1 MLRNLPNRLLFKDI
15 KLLLKDYLPYI
26 NFLYLRM
33 DFKSNCNVGYCF
45 INFINMKKYKQF
57 EREFVG
63 RKVGQ
68 KYLKISMGQIQ
79 GLRNLIQKFKNSP
92 IMLEKQEFRPMILNN
107 GEIQPF
113 PKPSDGIYRP
123 KVDVLY
129 SRQE

>member
-1 MLRNLPNRLLFKDI
+1 MLRNLPNRLGDKDV

-45 INFINMKKYKQF
+45 VNFTSVKMYQEF

-63 RKVGQ
+63 KRVG
-68 KYLKISMGQIQ
+68 KKFLKISVGQIQ
-79 GLRNLIQKFKNSP
+79 GLRSLIKKFKNSP
-92 IMLEKQEFRPMILNN
+92 IMLERQEFRPQILKN
-107 GEIQPF
+107 GVVQEF
-113 PKPSDGIYRP
+113 PKPNDGVYRP

-129 SRQE
+129 SRIE